1 MGMFHAVHANGRL
14 DMYFFPPPGGALS
27 FGVLDGGLSSNPEH
41 RPAPRKDAR
50 FAASLLSCRLYLCG
64 MSDMKSPMF
73 LHPGPVTVPPF
84 VLDAIGKPLVHH
96 RTAAFES
103 FFEKFQEDLR
113 YVFQTSEPVIAM
125 PGSGTFGMEAAIF
138 SVFKPGDQVAIPAMG
153 KFSQRWAAF
162 GISLGLDVVP
172 LGVAWGHCI
181 TLENVRQVL
190 SEYPNLKGWVL
201 THVETS
207 TGMAIDLEEIAFAIK
222 QDAPDQLIVVD
233 AICSVGIQIVYT
245 DAWQLDV
252 VVAASQKGLSN
263 PAGTVYVAVSPL
275 AVKCLVYPEAADYRC
290 LGHYHRYLMHGS
302 YPFTPPLQL
311 FYGVKAALERIRAES
326 LPVVWN
332 RTHEMSRYFK
342 SEVQGIGGIIFG
354 EGNADALTVFGFGRR
369 SHEAIR
375 EMLVRDHGIEL
386 GDGQDQLHDLVIR
399 VGHFGEAS
407 VQRMEGCI
415 AALEKIVKEIAK

>member
-1 MGMFHAVHANGRL
+1 
-14 DMYFFPPPGGALS
+14 
-27 FGVLDGGLSSNPEH
+27 
-41 RPAPRKDAR
+41 
-50 FAASLLSCRLYLCG
+50 
-64 MSDMKSPMF
+64 
-73 LHPGPVTVPPF
+73 
-84 VLDAIGKPLVHH
+84 
-96 RTAAFES
+96 
-103 FFEKFQEDLR
+103 
-113 YVFQTSEPVIAM
+113 
-125 PGSGTFGMEAAIF
+125 
-138 SVFKPGDQVAIPAMG
+138 
-153 KFSQRWAAF
+153 
-162 GISLGLDVVP
+162 
-172 LGVAWGHCI
+172 
-181 TLENVRQVL
+181 
-190 SEYPNLKGWVL
+190 VL